1 MDKFGG
7 VVILNESC
15 LAQPDASPS
24 TTKVYAVT
32 PERAKKRVSV
42 CCVRGT
48 LELVIL
54 FYGDKSTSDP
64 RHTQPNH

>member
-7 VVILNESC
+7 VVILNESGS
-15 LAQPDASPS
+15 AQPDASLS
-24 TTKVYAVT
+24 TTNVYAVT
-32 PERAKKRVSV
+32 PKRATTRVSV
-42 CCVRGT
+42 CCERRT

-54 FYGDKSTSDP
+54 FYREKSTSAP

>member
-7 VVILNESC
+7 VVILNESGS
-15 LAQPDASPS
+15 AQPDASLS
-24 TTKVYAVT
+24 TTNGYAVT
-32 PERAKKRVSV
+32 PKRATTRVSV
-42 CCVRGT
+42 CCERT

-54 FYGDKSTSDP
+54 FYREKSTSAP